1 MQVYRTTCRLSFL
14 FLVVWATGSVLYA
27 QSPQTPLQ
35 PSTVGRNELLFVEN
49 RGQIHDT
56 KGALRSDIV
65 CTMDAGEVE
74 VYFSGRTIS
83 YVFREFE
90 HGDADGES
98 ATMLPLPMRDRLTR
112 VRGHRMDLE
121 LIGANPRATITPE
134 EPAAV
139 RTTYLTSAA
148 SDGIRNVRSFRRL
161 TYRDIYPNI
170 DLVFYTGVQGLKYDF
185 IVHPGGKVADIQMRY
200 VAGDAALSGDGTL
213 IATNPLGAIREDHPL
228 TWQPT
233 RSSVTVRKITDTI
246 ASGWRMDS
254 GTIGFAIAAYDSSRT
269 LVIDPGVAWSTY
281 CGGSGD
287 DFGYAVTTDMQGN
300 IYVAGYTASTDF
312 PAIGSF
318 QLNFKGGSPIGL
330 NSDAFAMKLDRNGQR
345 LWATYIGGGEDE
357 KAQGIA
363 VDRSG
368 NVVVTGFTSS
378 TDFPI
383 QGNPFQKTLRDVS
396 ADSGGDAFLM
406 KIDAEGNLL
415 WSTFFG
421 GQSRD
426 GANAVAIDSS
436 DDIVIVGGTSSADFP
451 VSSDA
456 FQPKSG
462 GPPPGRTTYGDMFVA
477 KFGPEGA
484 QSWATYYGGN
494 AGEVANGVAI
504 DLSGNVVVVGYTIGG
519 TFQTTPGALKSSVQ
533 GQTDGAIL
541 KFDRNGQRIWCTLY
555 GGNDQDQVNNVTVME
570 SGEPV
575 VIGMTNSLDFPTTNG
590 STHAGTYDMFLLKLD
605 AAGGRIWSG
614 LYGGQGGDVGYAVAY
629 DRLKNMIVASGYTS
643 SVGFRVTSDAPQ
655 SVLAGSNDGFVM
667 QVDKD
672 GGLFWSTFLG
682 GTGFDV
688 ASAVAVDNTG
698 TIVVCGYTVSKDFPK
713 SDQTSLKGSYDAFI
727 TSYGCVVS
735 DPITITGD
743 TAACTSVPALLVAPP
758 GYAYYRWSNGSTTQT
773 SSITAPGV
781 YSVVVAD
788 AMGCSGQS
796 KPFNVRP
803 AVNVH
808 IDAPDSLII
817 CPGDSITLGVT
828 GNGGSYVTYLWSN
841 GSTTPFTT
849 VTEPGP
855 YTVTVLDTTGCSG
868 TSLPVIVTLH
878 QPAPAPMVTQCGFRL
893 TASPGVDYQ
902 WFSNGQPVAGSTGR
916 DFTAPGFGLYSVR
929 VMDTNGCRTMSAVYN
944 LAPETISTTDVAL
957 PAQFAAEPGEPINV
971 PILLTASH
979 LFDPVPTDFTVILRY
994 NRKLLYAIDSGAT
1007 VVIAPDGERL
1017 TSITRRWSG
1026 TGDTL
1031 AVLHFLT
1038 LLGDTV
1044 TTPLQV
1050 ESFAWKTECPVVV
1063 GQALGAD
1070 MTLML
1075 CQLGGSRLLRQGDT
1089 PGLKPVY
1096 PNPVRDQLLVEY
1108 DLLEHGTTSLYLVDA
1123 SGKRMTTLFDGQ
1135 ATPGKHAA
1143 MLDARHL
1150 ADGLY
1155 FIVLETPT
1163 DRFSQGVVVEK

>member
-1 MQVYRTTCRLSFL
+1 
-14 FLVVWATGSVLYA
+14 
-27 QSPQTPLQ
+27 
-35 PSTVGRNELLFVEN
+35 
-49 RGQIHDT
+49 
-56 KGALRSDIV
+56 
-65 CTMDAGEVE
+65 MDAGGVQ
-74 VYFSGRTIS
+74 VYFSGRRIS

-90 HGDADGES
+90 HGDDDAES
-98 ATMLPLPMRDRLTR
+98 RTMLPSTARAR
-112 VRGHRMDLE
+112 VTSMRGHRMDLE
-121 LIGANPRATITPE
+121 LVGANPRATIRPE

-139 RTTYLTSAA
+139 RTSYLTSASA
-148 SDGIRNVRSFRRL
+148 DGIRDVRSFRRL
-161 TYRDIYPNI
+161 AYRNIYPNI
-170 DLVFYTGVQGLKYDF
+170 DLVFYTGKQGLKYDF
-185 IVHPGGKVADIQMRY
+185 IVHPGGNVADIQMRY
-200 VAGDAALSGDGTL
+200 VAGDVALSGDGTL
-213 IATNPLGAIREDHPL
+213 SATNPLGVIREDHPL

-233 RSSVTVRKITDTI
+233 HSSVTAQKTTDTI
-246 ASGWRMDS
+246 ASEWRRDS
-254 GTIGFAIAAYDSSRT
+254 GTIGFTIAAYDSTRT
-269 LVIDPGVAWSTY
+269 LVIDPVVAWSTY

-287 DFGYAVTTDMQGN
+287 DFGKAVTTDSHGN
-300 IYVAGYTASTDF
+300 IYMSGYSSSIDF
-312 PAIGSF
+312 PVSPGAF
-318 QLNFKGGSPIGL
+318 QLVFGGGL
-330 NSDAFAMKLDRNGQR
+330 STGSNSDAFVMKLDHSGQR
-345 LWATYIGGGEDE
+345 LWATYIGGKADED
-357 KAQGIA
+357 AAGIA
-363 VDRSG
+363 IDRSG
-368 NVVVTGFTSS
+368 NVVVTGMTMS

-383 QGNPFQKTLRDVS
+383 KGNPFQKTLHDVS

-406 KIDAEGNLL
+406 KMDADGNLL

-426 GANAVAIDSS
+426 GASSVAIDSS
-436 DDIVIVGGTSSADFP
+436 DDIVIVGGTSSIDFP

-462 GPPPGRTTYGDMFVA
+462 GPPPGPTTYGDMFVA

-484 QSWATYYGGN
+484 QSWATYFGGN

-504 DLSGNVVVVGYTIGG
+504 DLSGNILVVGYTIGG
-519 TFQTTPGALKSSVQ
+519 TYPTTPGALKSSVQ
-533 GQTDGAIL
+533 GQTDGAII
-541 KFDRNGQRIWCTLY
+541 KFDRNGQRIWSTLY
-555 GGNDQDQVNNVTVME
+555 GGNDQDQVNDITVME

-575 VIGMTNSLDFPTTNG
+575 VIGMTNSLDFSTTNG

-605 AAGGRIWSG
+605 GAGGRVWSE
-614 LYGGQGGDVGYAVAY
+614 LYGGLGGDVGYGVAY

-643 SVGFRVTSDAPQ
+643 STGFRFTSDAPQ
-655 SVLAGSNDGFVM
+655 TTLGGSNDGFVM

-688 ASAVAVDNTG
+688 ANAVAVDNTG

-713 SDQTSLKGSYDAFI
+713 TDQTSLKGSYDAFI
-727 TSYGCVVS
+727 TSYGCDVI

-796 KPFNVRP
+796 KPFLVRP

-808 IDAPDSLII
+808 IDAPDSLVI

-841 GSTTPFTT
+841 GSTAPFTT

-868 TSLPVIVTLH
+868 TSLPVIVMLH
-878 QPAPAPMVTQCGFRL
+878 QPAPAPTVAQCGLKL

-902 WFSNGQPVAGSTGR
+902 WFSNGQPVAGSTAR

-957 PAQFAAEPGEPINV
+957 PPQFAAEPGEPINV

-979 LFDPVPTDFTVILRY
+979 LFDQLPTDFTVLLRY
-994 NRKLLYAIDSGAT
+994 NRKLLYATDSGAT

-1026 TGDTL
+1026 RGDTL
-1031 AVLHFLT
+1031 GVLHFMT
-1038 LLGDTV
+1038 LLGDTL

-1063 GQALGAD
+1063 GSVLNAD

-1075 CQLGGSRLLRQGDT
+1075 CQLGGSRLLRQGET

-1108 DLLEHGTTSLYLVDA
+1108 DLVEHGATSLYLVDA
-1123 SGKRMTTLFDGQ
+1123 SGRRMTMLFDGL
-1135 ATPGKHAA
+1135 ATPGSHAT
-1143 MLDARHL
+1143 MLDTRQL

-1163 DRFSQGVVVEK
+1163 DRFSMGVVVEK